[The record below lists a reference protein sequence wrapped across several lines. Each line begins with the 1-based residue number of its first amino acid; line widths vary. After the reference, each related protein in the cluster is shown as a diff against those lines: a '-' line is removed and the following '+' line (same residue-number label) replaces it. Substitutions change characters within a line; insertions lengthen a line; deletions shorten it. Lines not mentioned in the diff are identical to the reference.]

1 MRSKDESKITIIGEN
16 MDTLIGETLNMAVTE
31 TNIEAVRREVTALS
45 NLGMIECLSQSN
57 VLPY

>member
-16 MDTLIGETLNMAVTE
+16 MDTLIGETLNMAVIE
-31 TNIEAVRREVTALS
+31 TNIEAVRREVRALS